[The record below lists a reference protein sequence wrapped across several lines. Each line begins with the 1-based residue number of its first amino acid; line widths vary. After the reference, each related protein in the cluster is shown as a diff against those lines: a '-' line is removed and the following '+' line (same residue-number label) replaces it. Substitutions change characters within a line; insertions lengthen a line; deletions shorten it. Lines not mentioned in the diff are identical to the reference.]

1 MRQCF
6 RKTAIL
12 LLGLASA
19 LTAGAQTDAL
29 LSQAYAVPTYYNP
42 GFAGTTDMLRIR
54 AAGRLQWVGI
64 DHAPKTFLG
73 TADMPLT
80 LFGKKFGV
88 GAVVSQET
96 YGLYSTLQAG
106 AQAAFKFRKFGGTWS
121 VGLQLGMYDQGFKGS
136 EVILPDDDDFHQ
148 GNDDGLPTTDVHGT
162 AFDMAAGIS
171 YTHKY
176 FTAGLACSH
185 LMSPTVTLRTRADGG
200 GGSLSGGRS
209 VSRAPETGG
218 TGSTAGE
225 NEFIYE
231 AKRTLYFQAEGNIP
245 VKNTLFDIMPSV
257 LVASDLT
264 NTSAVILAR
273 ARYRKFLSFG
283 VGYRWNDAVVATV
296 AAEFKNFFAGYSFD
310 YSTSSIARASS
321 GSHELFIGYS
331 LRIDTGDKNKNK
343 HKSIRIM

>member
-1 MRQCF
+1 MPRILRHIVITLLCF
-6 RKTAIL
+6 SAATV
-12 LLGLASA
+12 AS
-19 LTAGAQTDAL
+19 AQTDAL

-42 GFAGTTDMLRIR
+42 GFAGSTDMLRIR
-54 AAGRLQWVGI
+54 AAGRLQWIGI
-64 DHAPKTFLG
+64 DHAPKMFLG

-88 GAVVSQET
+88 GAVISQES
-96 YGLYSTLQAG
+96 YGLYSTLQMG
-106 AQAAFKFRKFGGTWS
+106 AQGAFKFKKFGGTWC
-121 VGLQLGMYDQGFKGS
+121 VGIQLGMFDQGFRGS
-136 EVILPDDDDFHQ
+136 EVILPDDDDFHE
-148 GNDDGLPTTDVHGT
+148 GNDDAIPTTDVHGT
-162 AFDMAAGIS
+162 AFDMAAGLS
-171 YTHKY
+171 YSHKY
-176 FTAGLACSH
+176 FTAGIACSH
-185 LMSPTVTLRTRADGG
+185 LMSPTVTLRTDTGGSSGSGGISRAAESGDGG
-200 GGSLSGGRS
+200 S
-209 VSRAPETGG
+209 VAS
-218 TGSTAGE
+218 GE

-245 VKNTLFDIMPSV
+245 IRNTLFDIMPSV
-257 LVASDLT
+257 LVASDFT

-310 YSTSSIARASS
+310 YSTSSIAKASS